1 MKNNEQKLAGTAG
14 AIAAPMLL
22 RGFRL
27 RWLVYGAAA
36 YFGLRMLSKNGI
48 FQKQADAALDVI
60 DKGIGA
66 VKQQVGLGGVAS
78 GVAPRADLHH

>member
-1 MKNNEQKLAGTAG
+1 MKNKAEKVAG
-14 AIAAPMLL
+14 AIASPMIL

-36 YFGLRMLSKNGI
+36 YFGLRMLSKSGI

-60 DKGIGA
+60 DKGVDM
-66 VKQQVGLGGVAS
+66 VKEQVGLTPSPTKGVEHQ
-78 GVAPRADLHH
+78 ADLRH

>member
-1 MKNNEQKLAGTAG
+1 MKNKAEKVAG
-14 AIAAPMLL
+14 AIATPMAL

-36 YFGLRMLSKNGI
+36 YFGLRMLSKSGI

-60 DKGIGA
+60 DKGIDM
-66 VKQQVGLGGVAS
+66 VKDQVGMSASPAKGVEHQ
-78 GVAPRADLHH
+78 ADLRH